1 MLVELEKGKTMF
13 HIVLQVVDN
22 FSFKMLTF
30 FFSPLGS
37 QEKEKSA
44 LISAQS
50 KLKSSQKKVE
60 NLSWEVEVLQQKYA
74 RAIRERDEIHSKFSS
89 AIIEMQ
95 QKSSLKYMILE
106 KKISAMREELNVK
119 EAQLH
124 ASGIT
129 GRTDN
134 FNHVQN
140 TR

>member
-1 MLVELEKGKTMF
+1 
-13 HIVLQVVDN
+13 
-22 FSFKMLTF
+22 
-30 FFSPLGS
+30 
-37 QEKEKSA
+37 
-44 LISAQS
+44 
-50 KLKSSQKKVE
+50 
-60 NLSWEVEVLQQKYA
+60 
-74 RAIRERDEIHSKFSS
+74 
-89 AIIEMQ
+89 MQ